1 MRSNAASGLPALNP
15 SGSPRRGGVR
25 CVASRSPT
33 YRGRRLAP
41 RLAADP
47 SARASRGRP
56 VLSGALHSAVMPKLE
71 SKSSRKKNAAKTNP
85 VTVICRFAVKPDR
98 EKEFMK
104 LLSRDWPNLLR
115 LGLATKDE
123 PTVYRHVDET
133 GGPVYFQIMS
143 WASEQAVGSA

>member
-1 MRSNAASGLPALNP
+1 
-15 SGSPRRGGVR
+15 
-25 CVASRSPT
+25 
-33 YRGRRLAP
+33 
-41 RLAADP
+41 
-47 SARASRGRP
+47 
-56 VLSGALHSAVMPKLE
+56 MPKLE

-143 WASEQAVGSA
+143 WASGQAVASAHTHPEVLAVWKSFDEVTEARGGHQKCEFPHVELVSMYWVGIRGLSDAAGRH